1 MAEKEISGAKKEIR
15 DEKKYLAEAEG
26 KLKDITSQHNER
38 KEKNDKMMQE
48 QLHVPDSEW
57 ISKGSLGEIVA
68 APLEKTSVGN
78 KQNSAED
85 INEMDVVQKAS
96 SGLALQGVLLTN
108 NTQDL
113 CETNVIKLPEDIRLD
128 NPSQPYVD
136 RSKRFSSRGKEDE
149 YTKTIKQHGFSVA
162 GSVNAGYAGAGG
174 GAGAGYGQSK
184 RREKTNEYHEEEAYC
199 SLVKHSIVP
208 TASCSFLGKQLQ
220 LSDDAVEHLKQL
232 QTKLYGV
239 DIVEECERF
248 LRRFGSHVYT
258 GPLHFGGIYQ
268 YKSYTSGFEEKEKS
282 KVQELQEKAL
292 TTFANASYNL
302 AAGASA
308 SIEVSSLRGEF
319 EGNFRQELLTNT
331 LIDVV
336 YYGGPPHISG
346 LKDWKEEMKSN
357 KKWSLIDRG
366 SKTRPIWEIIKMNHS
381 QDFDDK
387 MSLLVKVLE
396 TVWKIINGRVL
407 GCNEVRV
414 VTEQVALWNEIPDES
429 QFETQLDYLV
439 KKKMEVTKDFASGI
453 TWPTDFLTQ
462 DPLKDYLQSSV
473 EKCLKPEAEECGKS
487 DLWKQYLRQIL
498 GPIDLQIAGVFPNQ
512 EYITKWLHDQED
524 LTQIECQ
531 NFKRLHEFLEEA
543 LEYDQVGS
551 DVKATILVARAVFS
565 LRKHLSTNEEL
576 SLLTMLFPF
585 KYLPSEKRFSV
596 LLTKHDLSY
605 LLEHKVDNS
614 IDSQDDDERHF
625 QANLFCVTVKL
636 FIDFGV
642 SKACLQNHIQYL
654 VTRIGEGL
662 NHDVMKCLK
671 ELHRRDYSWS
681 AFNERM
687 QSVSLGG
694 SVSDVKEEP
703 DENSGRLHEERGDY
717 IADKNQQTFESEV
730 YSSKLLT
737 RSHALQVRERPASAE
752 EYAEDV
758 ADSVDAAIL
767 TDGRPDPLWFLQG
780 FITFYHKFQA
790 KGANIDPIES
800 LLTLFHCS
808 DMFLRQDIMRRLA
821 SSQIAVPLILPD
833 PHTHKPTFLL
843 GAMESIVV
851 KDVKVALEDLPFS
864 GPLVGLPAPLVTLLG
879 IGHRYS
885 MFNSY
890 FMNKLVSNTN
900 KHVPFPCHRVER
912 GYQRVCASGLIE
924 VTHYIPSEKNAVFPK
939 AVSFAILHGDARE
952 HIEQVQFLSKV
963 SYMLML
969 LLNETDL
976 DQNVERVLQELCN
989 IGGHTLILLMDPLTG
1004 QVNTVAQS
1012 LQQYNEVI
1020 ELSYHDPQTIS
1031 RLQEVI
1037 RNGIDRTEH
1046 CYPLSHAV
1054 EAALS
1059 SGIPIDCG
1067 TPLDEKLTPYAKGWK
1082 LANEIMT
1089 ELNRFKESN
1098 PNTSPK
1104 KLFVLSTELWPK
1116 WAAKER
1122 EQYQQNSL
1130 LDHVTWQRNQMNA
1143 IRKEQVTHACN
1154 LSPLMQSFINS
1165 FSLNHSHEVI
1175 WHFLDWLNKF
1185 FLLLTKDALPHLHK
1199 TYQMRKRDLQ
1209 DKVDYNRAEEH
1220 NTRDALMK
1228 LNAEMKNASFRLEH
1242 LFREMGQIYEAI
1254 TSQEDMILRSK
1265 FSHYPDIVAQL
1276 LIEGFPMELMD
1287 GDSADVPLQWVSA
1300 IFQKLSEFL
1309 NNQKIFVLSVL
1320 GLQSTGKSTMLN
1332 AMFGVQFSVNIGRCT
1347 RGVLMQLLPVH
1358 SSLQKKCGFQYFLLI
1373 DTEGLGAPDALQV
1386 HKRDNEM
1393 ATFVIGLSDLTIFN
1407 IKEGSKGAEDL
1418 LNMLQ
1423 PTLHALVRMK
1433 RLKKLRPMCLF
1444 VSHSMGAETSGSP
1457 TLTAPLNTDVL
1468 DGLAQAVAREEGLIT
1483 DFKFTQIVEYNP
1495 EACMYTFCSVWKED
1509 SHNLEYY
1516 AEVQKVKNQ
1525 LLHSSSLI
1533 HCNSVVQLNQHIQ
1546 FLWKTILQEEA
1557 LFCCRNTLE
1566 IATIKK
1572 FENQYSEMLRK
1583 SEDLMV
1589 KWEKETMNNL
1599 MECCTPERLPINF
1612 TETAESVTQLV
1623 QEFESELTE
1632 SEHDAVLSQWK
1643 TQVRESLK
1651 HMSKAYHEQAETQFK
1666 HLKTC
1671 CIAKRR
1677 LKSAEDTLQSF
1688 ANCSF
1693 LQLAGTSRA
1702 LSVGDEQLIDDIF
1715 EDNWIKR
1722 TTEMIPYF
1730 EPMERVKEKIEMD
1743 LENGRKS
1750 FLVPY
1755 RKLMV
1760 QRLFDSTVGNKFD
1773 QEGPQMTLHVKLTHL
1788 TLRSF
1793 MEDGSMA
1800 EEGALQSARQRTKDV
1815 LEKIKLQLQTIQK
1828 SDMEVY
1834 RCHLISEIL
1843 ATLFQEIQQSPS
1855 DNFYFTDEYYVDMV
1869 LTVCGFA
1876 QGIFEEMSKPFE
1888 QLESKKSEMKKK
1900 FTGNYRVIIQVEP
1913 LAQAFTTKL
1922 SDPIKKQCLHL
1933 FNTAIVEGMRKS
1945 CPWIKNRHT
1954 LKMQILLD
1962 IGGKLMTAEDT
1973 MELIKSL
1980 DIENDADSQFI
1991 TSWIQRYIEDKYE
2004 KNLSKLKSETLH
2016 ELISYIQ
2023 GRVQAVSNSF
2033 ERFGNQSSSSEWL
2046 IEFCKALEGKL
2057 DIEPHDFE
2065 NGENEQLSNVKIYA
2079 HMLTEKLTDLKT
2091 QIVNAN
2097 EWDTSYL
2104 WDMEENPA
2112 TLIFDELTGCSVLC
2126 QYCNAQCSNPMKNH
2140 DSKHKAFHQLII
2152 VGKPSS
2158 FGRGGPRVEHLLN
2171 TCSQIAQ
2178 PEERSLLERAFVYKS
2193 SVQLNPAWDFS
2204 VNEEDADSD
2213 SKYWMWIVGKFT
2225 KQVEE
2230 VFNKGAQLK
2239 NVPPSWIEMKWSDV
2253 KKWLQAKIEV
2263 TE

>member
-1 MAEKEISGAKKEIR
+1 MAENDISDAKKEIR
-15 DEKKYLAEAEG
+15 DEEKNLAEAEG
-26 KLKDITSQHNER
+26 KLKDITSQHNES
-38 KEKNDKMMQE
+38 KEKDDKKMRE
-48 QLHVPDSEW
+48 QLDVSDSKW
-57 ISKGSLGEIVA
+57 ISEDTLDEIAA
-68 APLEKTSVGN
+68 APLEETSVGN
-78 KQNSAED
+78 KQSSAED

-96 SGLALQGVLLTN
+96 SGLALQGVLLTTN
-108 NTQDL
+108 PQDL
-113 CETNVIKLPEDIRLD
+113 CDTRHNVIKLPEGIHLD
-128 NPSQPYVD
+128 NPSHPYVD
-136 RSKRFSSRGKEDE
+136 RSERFSSKEKEDE
-149 YTKTIKQHGFSVA
+149 YTKTIKQHGFSAA

-174 GAGAGYGQSK
+174 GAGAGYRQSK
-184 RREKTNEYHEEEAYC
+184 RREETNEHHKEETYC
-199 SLVKHSIVP
+199 SLVKHSILP

-220 LSDDAVEHLKQL
+220 LSDDAIEHLKQL
-232 QTKLYGV
+232 QTKLYGMG
-239 DIVEECERF
+239 IVEECECF
-248 LRRFGSHVYT
+248 LRKFGSHVYT

-292 TTFANASYNL
+292 TTFANASHNL

-308 SIEVSSLRGEF
+308 SIEVTSLQGEF
-319 EGNFRQELLTNT
+319 KGNFRQELLTNT
-331 LIDVV
+331 LIEVV
-336 YYGGPPHISG
+336 YHGGPPQVSG

-366 SKTRPIWEIIKMNHS
+366 SKTQPIWEIIKLNHG
-381 QDFDDK
+381 QDFDD

-453 TWPTDFLTQ
+453 TWPTDFLSQ
-462 DPLKDYLQSSV
+462 NHLKAYLQSAV

-487 DLWKQYLRQIL
+487 DLWKQYLRKIL
-498 GPIDLQIAGVFPNQ
+498 GPIDLQIARVFPNQ
-512 EYITKWLHDQED
+512 EHITKLLHDQED
-524 LTQIECQ
+524 LTLIECQ
-531 NFKRLHEFLEEA
+531 DFKHLHEFLEKA
-543 LEYDQVGS
+543 LEIMKYDQVGS
-551 DVKATILVARAVFS
+551 EVKATVLVARAVFS
-565 LRKHLSTNEEL
+565 LRKHLSTSEEL

-596 LLTKHDLSY
+596 LLTKRDLSY

-614 IDSQDDDERHF
+614 IDSQDDDERNF
-625 QANLFCVTVKL
+625 QANLFCLTVKL

-654 VTRIGEGL
+654 ETRIGERL
-662 NHDVMKCLK
+662 NHDVMKCLE

-703 DENSGRLHEERGDY
+703 DENNGRLHEERGDY

-730 YSSKLLT
+730 LSSKLLT
-737 RSHALQVRERPASAE
+737 RSHALQVRERRASAE
-752 EYAEDV
+752 ECAEDV

-790 KGANIDPIES
+790 EGASTDPMES

-833 PHTHKPTFLL
+833 PQPTFLL

-864 GPLVGLPAPLVTLLG
+864 CPLVGLPAPLVTLLG

-885 MFNSY
+885 MSNSS
-890 FMNKLVSNTN
+890 FMNKLVSNTSE
-900 KHVPFPCHRVER
+900 HVPFPCHRVD
-912 GYQRVCASGLIE
+912 SGLVE

-939 AVSFAILHGDARE
+939 AVSFAILHGDAHE
-952 HIEQVQFLSKV
+952 HIKQVQFLSKV

-969 LLNETDL
+969 LRNETEL
-976 DQNVERVLQELCN
+976 DQNVERVLQELRN
-989 IGGHTLILLMDPLTG
+989 IGGQTLILLTDPLTG
-1004 QVNTVAQS
+1004 QGNTVAQS
-1012 LQQYNEVI
+1012 LQQYKKVI
-1020 ELSYHDPQTIS
+1020 ELSYHDPETIS
-1031 RLQEVI
+1031 RLQEEI

-1046 CYPLSHAV
+1046 CYPLGHAV

-1122 EQYQQNSL
+1122 EQYQQNCVLSL
-1130 LDHVTWQRNQMNA
+1130 LDHVTSQRNQMNI
-1143 IRKEQVTHACN
+1143 IRKEQVTNACN
-1154 LSPLMQSFINS
+1154 LGPLMESFTNS
-1165 FSLNHSHEVI
+1165 FSLNHSRQVI
-1175 WHFLDWLNKF
+1175 WHYLNCLKNF
-1185 FLLLTKDALPHLHK
+1185 FLLLTKDALPRLHK
-1199 TYQMRKRDLQ
+1199 EYQMRKRDLQ
-1209 DKVDYNRAEEH
+1209 DKADYNRAEEH

-1228 LNAEMKNASFRLEH
+1228 LNAKMKNASFRLEH

-1254 TSQEDMILRSK
+1254 TSQEDTTLRSK
-1265 FSHYPDIVAQL
+1265 VSQYPDIVAQL

-1287 GDSADVPLQWVSA
+1287 GDSAHVPLQWVSA
-1300 IFQKLSEFL
+1300 IFQKMSEYL

-1320 GLQSTGKSTMLN
+1320 GLQSTGKSTILN

-1468 DGLAQAVAREEGLIT
+1468 DGLAQAVATEEGLTT
-1483 DFKFTQIVEYNP
+1483 DLKFTQIIQYNP
-1495 EACMYTFCSVWKED
+1495 EACMYFHSAWKED

-1516 AEVQKVKNQ
+1516 AEFQKVKNQ

-1533 HCNSVVQLNQHIQ
+1533 HCNSVMQLNQQTQ

-1572 FENQYSEMLRK
+1572 FEKQYSEMLRK

-1722 TTEMIPYF
+1722 MTEMIPYF

-1755 RKLMV
+1755 HKLMV
-1760 QRLFDSTVGNKFD
+1760 QRLFDSTAENTFD

-1800 EEGALQSARQRTKDV
+1800 EEEALQSARQRTKDV
-1815 LEKIKLQLQTIQK
+1815 LEKIKLQLQK

-1834 RCHLISEIL
+1834 HCHLISEIL
-1843 ATLFQEIQQSPS
+1843 ATLFREIQQNPS
-1855 DNFYFTDEYYVDMV
+1855 ENYCFTNEYYVDMV

-1888 QLESKKSEMKKK
+1888 QLESKKSDMKKK

-1933 FNTAIVEGMRKS
+1933 FNTAIVEGMRQS

-1954 LKMQILLD
+1954 LKMKILLD
-1962 IGGKLMTAEDT
+1962 IGEKLMAASEEDT
-1973 MELIKSL
+1973 LELIKSL
-1980 DIENDADSQFI
+1980 DIENDADSQFV
-1991 TSWIQRYIEDKYE
+1991 TSRIQRYIEDKYE
-2004 KNLSKLKSETLH
+2004 KNLSKLKSKTLH

-2065 NGENEQLSNVKIYA
+2065 NGENEQFSNVKIYA

-2091 QIVNAN
+2091 QIVNSN
-2097 EWDTSYL
+2097 EWNTSYP

-2112 TLIFDELTGCSVLC
+2112 TIIFDELTGCSVLC
-2126 QYCNAQCSNPMKNH
+2126 QYCKAQCSNPMKNH

-2158 FGRGGPRVEHLLN
+2158 FGRGDPRVEHLLN

-2178 PEERSLLERAFVYKS
+2178 PEERSLLIRTFVHRS
-2193 SVQLNPAWDFS
+2193 SVQLNPSWDFS

-2230 VFNKGAQLK
+2230 VFNNGAQLK
-2239 NVPPSWIEMKWSDV
+2239 SVPPSWIEMKWSDV
-2253 KKWLQAKIEV
+2253 KKWLQAKISEFEV